1 MYFKNENFVSDYQ
14 QVISQF
20 ADIEKIAEKLSQKEY
35 SKLFLIGSGGT
46 YTKFVGLRPML
57 FEKLNL
63 PFLIVSPEELLEL
76 YFDQID
82 EHTLI
87 IAGTKTGATEEL
99 LEVLQETRKKFPA
112 TTIYGFIGDEDTEL
126 DKLNILDY
134 RTSSVD
140 TDIHLILFGWLLLCL
155 TEDDP
160 AVLHQY
166 KKELETVGEKV
177 AEEILKNEEKAVRLV
192 QASDT
197 ERLQMWVTSGRL
209 WGEACCFCN
218 YILEEI
224 QWIQAQGIHSSE
236 FFHGPFE
243 LVSADFQ
250 VNVVVN
256 SSETRNQ
263 DLRVKSF
270 INQHSTAS
278 NTIDMQDFDLRGFSS
293 ELIKFVE
300 PWLLNHYYDLLL
312 RIYEQKTGKSA
323 KTRRYYRVM
332 DY

>member
-1 MYFKNENFVSDYQ
+1 MYFKKEKFVSDYQ
-14 QVISQF
+14 KVVSQLG
-20 ADIEKIAEKLSQKEY
+20 DVESIAEKLKEKEY

-46 YTKFVGLRPML
+46 YTKFVDLRPML
-57 FEKLNL
+57 FEKLSF

-82 EHTLI
+82 EDTLI
-87 IAGTKTGATEEL
+87 IAGTKTGVTEEL
-99 LEVLQETRKKFPA
+99 LEVLQKTREKISA
-112 TTIYGFIGDEDTEL
+112 VTIYGFIGDEDTEL

-140 TDIHLILFGWLLLCL
+140 TDIHLILFGWFLLCL
-155 TEDDP
+155 TENDSI
-160 AVLHQY
+160 VLHQY
-166 KKELETVGEKV
+166 KKELEMVGEKV
-177 AEEILKNEEKAVRLV
+177 AAEILKNEEKAIRLV

-197 ERLQMWVTSGRL
+197 ERLQMWITSGRL

-224 QWIQAQGIHSSE
+224 QWIQAQAIHSSE

-243 LVSADFQ
+243 LISDDFQ
-250 VNVVVN
+250 VNVVLN
-256 SSETRNQ
+256 SSETRDQ

-270 INQHSTAS
+270 IDQHSSAS
-278 NTIDMQDFDLRGFSS
+278 NTIDMQDFELQQLSS

-312 RIYEQKTGKSA
+312 RIYEQKTGKTA
-323 KTRRYYRVM
+323 QTRRYYRVM
-332 DY
+332 EY

>member
-1 MYFKNENFVSDYQ
+1 MYFKKEKFVSDYQ
-14 QVISQF
+14 KVVSQLG
-20 ADIEKIAEKLSQKEY
+20 DVESIAEKLKEKEY

-46 YTKFVGLRPML
+46 YTKFVDLRPML
-57 FEKLNL
+57 FEKLSF

-82 EHTLI
+82 EDTLI
-87 IAGTKTGATEEL
+87 IAGTKTGVTEEL
-99 LEVLQETRKKFPA
+99 LEVLKKTREKLSPV
-112 TTIYGFIGDEDTEL
+112 TIYGFIGDEDTEL

-140 TDIHLILFGWLLLCL
+140 TDIHLILFGWFLLCL
-155 TEDDP
+155 TENDSI
-160 AVLHQY
+160 VLHQY
-166 KKELETVGEKV
+166 KKELEMVGEKV
-177 AEEILKNEEKAVRLV
+177 AVEILKNEEKAIRLV

-197 ERLQMWVTSGRL
+197 ERLQMWITSGRL

-224 QWIQAQGIHSSE
+224 QWIQAQAIHSSE

-243 LVSADFQ
+243 LISDDFQ
-250 VNVVVN
+250 VNVVLN
-256 SSETRNQ
+256 SSETRDQ

-270 INQHSTAS
+270 IDQHSSAS
-278 NTIDMQDFDLRGFSS
+278 NTIDMQDFELQQLSS

-312 RIYEQKTGKSA
+312 RIYEQKTGKTA
-323 KTRRYYRVM
+323 QTRRYYRVM
-332 DY
+332 EY

>member
-1 MYFKNENFVSDYQ
+1 MYFKKEKFVSDYQ
-14 QVISQF
+14 KVVSQLG
-20 ADIEKIAEKLSQKEY
+20 DVESIAEKLKEKEY

-46 YTKFVGLRPML
+46 YTKFVDLRPML
-57 FEKLNL
+57 FEKLSF

-82 EHTLI
+82 EDTLI
-87 IAGTKTGATEEL
+87 IAGTKTGVTEEL
-99 LEVLQETRKKFPA
+99 LEVLQKTREKLSA
-112 TTIYGFIGDEDTEL
+112 VTIYGFIGDEDTEL

-140 TDIHLILFGWLLLCL
+140 TDIHLILFGWFLLCL
-155 TEDDP
+155 TENDSI
-160 AVLHQY
+160 VLHQY
-166 KKELETVGEKV
+166 KKELEMVGEKV
-177 AEEILKNEEKAVRLV
+177 AQEILKNEEKAIRLV

-197 ERLQMWVTSGRL
+197 ERLQMWITSGRL

-224 QWIQAQGIHSSE
+224 QWIQAQAIHSSE

-243 LVSADFQ
+243 LISDDFQ
-250 VNVVVN
+250 VNVVLN
-256 SSETRNQ
+256 SSETRDQ

-270 INQHSTAS
+270 IDQHSSAS
-278 NTIDMQDFDLRGFSS
+278 NTIDMQDFDLQQLSS

-312 RIYEQKTGKSA
+312 RIYEQKTGKTA
-323 KTRRYYRVM
+323 QTRRYYRVM
-332 DY
+332 EY